1 MYTLLKTK
9 GDFIMRKDFLP
20 FSKPCIS
27 EEAIADVCDSIR
39 SGWLAMGP
47 KTVDFEK
54 QFAKYV
60 GSKFAVAVNSATAGL
75 HLAVLAL
82 TQPGDEVITTPMT
95 FASTVNAIV
104 FSGAVPVLADIDPT
118 TLNIDPKKIEEKIT
132 SKTKAIIPVHFAGR
146 PCDMDAIEAIA
157 KKHNIAIIEDSAHAM
172 GAEYHGRKV
181 GAGRGARHVSVFSFH
196 PTKNI
201 TTGEGGMI
209 TTDDEQAADRMSV
222 QRQNGMDK
230 GAWNRFGAK
239 GKSHYDIFVPGL
251 KYQMMDIQAAIGR
264 DQLKYLNKFN
274 QRRAEIV
281 NIYNDAFADIKG
293 LTLPAPVAKGC
304 VHSWHIYTP
313 LIESDITGFSRD
325 EFMEKMKQHNIG
337 TAYHY
342 QALHLFTAYGKLTG
356 LKKGDMPVSEEIGE
370 KIVSLPLFPAM
381 TDQDI
386 KDVIE
391 AVKAVCK

>member
-1 MYTLLKTK
+1 
-9 GDFIMRKDFLP
+9 MRKDFLP
-20 FSKPCIS
+20 FSKPCVS
-27 EEAIADVCDSIR
+27 EAAIADVCDSIR

-54 QFAKYV
+54 KFAQYV

-75 HLAVLAL
+75 HLAVMAL
-82 TQPGDEVITTPMT
+82 VKPGDEVITTPMT
-95 FASTVNAIV
+95 FASTVNAII
-104 FSGAVPVLADIDPT
+104 FAGAVPVLADIDPNT
-118 TLNIDPKKIEEKIT
+118 FNIDPKKLEAKIT
-132 SKTKAIIPVHFAGR
+132 AKTKAVIPVHFAGR
-146 PCDMDAIEAIA
+146 PCDMDSIEEIA
-157 KKHNIAIIEDSAHAM
+157 KQHGLAIIEDSAHAL
-172 GAEYHGRKV
+172 GAAYHGRKI
-181 GAGRGARHVSVFSFH
+181 GAGRGAKHTAVFSFH

-209 TTDDEQAADRMSV
+209 TTDDEEVADRMSV

-264 DQLKYLNKFN
+264 DQLKHLEQFNK
-274 QRRAEIV
+274 RRAEIV
-281 NIYNDAFADIKG
+281 ARYNDAFANIEG
-293 LTLPAPVAKGC
+293 LTLPSAVKAGC

-313 LIESDITGFSRD
+313 LINSDKTGFTRD
-325 EFMEKMKQHNIG
+325 AFMEKMKQYNIG

-342 QALHLFTAYGKLTG
+342 QAVHLFSAYAKITG
-356 LKKGDMPVSEEIGE
+356 LKKGDMPVAEEIGE

-381 TDQDI
+381 TDQDVE
-386 KDVIE
+386 DVVE